1 MFLSLRRPLPAIM
14 LFSML
19 SACGDE
25 SPPLVEMN
33 VHVDQKPSEEHKPE
47 VEGTATNSMEPRV
60 VVPPNK
66 KVRDE
71 NEEQPGVLTAQQLQG
86 MLRTGRDSWQ
96 KPEEVLKYAGVE
108 KGDIVADIGCGA
120 GYWTFHLQDAVGES
134 GKIFA
139 VDFDANAIEY
149 LKNNRLK
156 SQPIENIETILSRS
170 FDTLL
175 PESSIDHAMLVDV
188 HFFKQPNEPAGSQ
201 ISEDFPRFYQS
212 IKEALKPGG
221 TLIILEHKESYASS
235 RHVTQAQIEEQLK
248 PIGFQIQHSS
258 DMIDRQYFLIFS
270 VEESK

>member
-1 MFLSLRRPLPAIM
+1 MFLSLNGSVPALI
-14 LFSML
+14 LFTVL
-19 SACGDE
+19 FACGDE
-25 SPPLVEMN
+25 STPPTEPN
-33 VHVDQKPSEEHKPE
+33 VHGDQITGDETKPAIT
-47 VEGTATNSMEPRV
+47 GTANNAMEPRV

-71 NEEQPGVLTAQQLQG
+71 TEAQPGVLTDQQLQG

-96 KPEEVLKYAGVE
+96 KPEDVLKFAGVE

-156 SQPIENIETILSRS
+156 SQPINNIETILSRS

-188 HFFKQPNEPAGSQ
+188 HFFKQPNEPYGSQ

-212 IKEALKPGG
+212 IKDALKPGG

-248 PIGFQIQHSS
+248 PIGFQIQNSS
-258 DMIDRQYFLIFS
+258 DMIDRQYFMIFS
-270 VEESK
+270 AEESN